1 MENNVASQSSRVLL
15 VDHMCVLPYGHNLNG
30 LVLFEQA
37 LRPFFGSSICLATR
51 KLPDEAE
58 QASSVDRVLSYPYDG
73 LIEAPTTRASKN
85 PRNTVAKD
93 VSYFPLLK
101 LLARRAFYTGLSIF
115 FRYDYVRTRTR
126 RDWRNVFKRYK
137 VGPDDVIFFPS
148 AEYYGCL
155 SLLDVIRKLP
165 LAQRPKVHFRMIGV
179 MESANYSLESGR
191 PHFVSEIRQALAD
204 KIHLSVSAETP
215 PYCELLERLIGSPV
229 TYMPYPL
236 ASNQEVTTWDSV
248 KVVTSP
254 GQGRID
260 KGFMR
265 LYAIICG
272 LQSKGAL
279 DRFYFDIQDMRR
291 TDDQFRARY
300 QSILKHVPNLILR
313 PARLKQAEIDEIYRK
328 SDILVLPYDAETYAL
343 RGSAVYQEGL
353 AVGRP
358 VVCSTG
364 LGFSELVKKYGNGL
378 LATSDIEFSDKI
390 LELAEWSKEDVEQ
403 RVSAA
408 RVLYQSDFEL
418 GLKAILESFHHDHA

>member
-1 MENNVASQSSRVLL
+1 
-15 VDHMCVLPYGHNLNG
+15 
-30 LVLFEQA
+30 
-37 LRPFFGSSICLATR
+37 
-51 KLPDEAE
+51 
-58 QASSVDRVLSYPYDG
+58 
-73 LIEAPTTRASKN
+73 
-85 PRNTVAKD
+85 
-93 VSYFPLLK
+93 
-101 LLARRAFYTGLSIF
+101 
-115 FRYDYVRTRTR
+115 
-126 RDWRNVFKRYK
+126 
-137 VGPDDVIFFPS
+137 
-148 AEYYGCL
+148 
-155 SLLDVIRKLP
+155 
-165 LAQRPKVHFRMIGV
+165 
-179 MESANYSLESGR
+179 
-191 PHFVSEIRQALAD
+191 
-204 KIHLSVSAETP
+204 
-215 PYCELLERLIGSPV
+215 
-229 TYMPYPL
+229 
-236 ASNQEVTTWDSV
+236 
-248 KVVTSP
+248 
-254 GQGRID
+254 
-260 KGFMR
+260 MR